1 MVNWSELSIF
11 LLVFLAVTVI
21 GFLAIRW
28 RPGDLNRLQEWGLA
42 GRRFGSIVS
51 WFLVG
56 GDTYTA
62 YTFLAVPALVFAQG
76 ALGFYAVAYATLTNP
91 ILFFALSRFWTLARH
106 RGYVTTADFV
116 RERFDSRLLALAI
129 AVTGILA
136 TMPYIALQVYGMQLC
151 LSLMGVPTEISLF
164 LAFGILA
171 AYTYISGLRGSA
183 LISIFKDIC
192 IWIVVLVTFFSIAA
206 RFGGME
212 HIFAAI
218 PAKKLLLTPQQYS
231 AYATLAFGSAL
242 ALFLYPHTFTAVL
255 SANSRVVVQR
265 VAIFLPVYT
274 LMLGLI
280 ALIGYMAVA
289 VGIHPSAAYQT
300 NIAFPEVLT
309 TLFPPQFA
317 GFGLAAISIGA
328 LVPSGIMSIAAANL
342 FSRNIYREYINPDCT
357 ELQEANT
364 AKIASLVVKIGGLA
378 FIIFFPTTLS
388 INLQLLSTIWILQT
402 LPAVFLGLYTNWFH
416 RWALLIG
423 WLCGMVVGTWSIA
436 LLHFESSVYPY
447 SFFGF
452 RFPMHAALAG
462 LIVNLLV
469 SSLLSLMF
477 RNLDVAAG
485 EDSTLAEDYE
495 PQHMTANSQT
505 ALAEAPTTFN
515 TPSLTS
521 SLPNSN
527 RVLITPTP
535 SSTPSF
541 MPQTGALVQPRPSTQ
556 AASGF
561 PQTVAPS
568 APQVTPAPPTSWP
581 SSLRTPQHTPLVEP
595 SVTPRP
601 GQPSNADSSTSN
613 TNSPQNGSRGLRPV
627 PRRPNSGR

>member
-1 MVNWSELSIF
+1 MINWSELSIF
-11 LLVFLAVTVI
+11 LLVFLVVTVI

-62 YTFLAVPALVFAQG
+62 YTFLAVPALIYAQG
-76 ALGFYAVAYATLTNP
+76 ALGFYAVPFATLAN
-91 ILFFALSRFWTLARH
+91 IFLFMAMSRLWTISRH

-116 RERFDSRLLALAI
+116 RERFDSKLLALAV

-164 LAFGILA
+164 IAFGILA

-192 IWIVVLVTFFSIAA
+192 IWIVVLVTLISVTT
-206 RFGGME
+206 RVGGME

-218 PAKKLLLTPQQYS
+218 PTKKLLLTPQQYS

-242 ALFLYPHTFTAVL
+242 ALFLYPHAFTAVL
-255 SANSRVVVQR
+255 SSNSRIVVKR
-265 VAIFLPVYT
+265 VAIFLPIYT

-280 ALIGYMAVA
+280 ALIGYIAVA
-289 VGIHPSAAYQT
+289 VGIHPSATYQT

-357 ELQEANT
+357 ELQEANI
-364 AKIASLVVKIGGLA
+364 AKVASLVVKIGGLA

-416 RWALLIG
+416 RWSLLIG
-423 WLCGMVVGTWSIA
+423 WFFGMVVGTWSIVA
-436 LLHFESSVYPY
+436 LHFQSSVYPY
-447 SFFGF
+447 SLFGF
-452 RFPMHAALAG
+452 HFPMHAAVAG
-462 LIVNLLV
+462 LIVNLAV
-469 SSLLSLMF
+469 SSLLTLLF

-495 PQHMTANSQT
+495 PQHIAANSQPT
-505 ALAEAPTTFN
+505 LAT
-515 TPSLTS
+515 
-521 SLPNSN
+521 
-527 RVLITPTP
+527 TPTASNAAASVPLFSNNGKVLATPMPP
-535 SSTPSF
+535 SSQSF
-541 MPQTGALVQPRPSTQ
+541 APRTGTLAQSQSSTRGT
-556 AASGF
+556 SGF
-561 PQTVAPS
+561 TQMAQS
-568 APQVTPAPPTSWP
+568 SSPQVTPTPPASWP
-581 SSLRTPQHTPLVEP
+581 SSIRPPERTPLVEP

-601 GQPSNADSSTSN
+601 ASSPTI
-613 TNSPQNGSRGLRPV
+613 NSGTQSGPRSLRPV
-627 PRRPNSGR
+627 PRRPNSEQ